1 METLIDTLIETW
13 DVTRQMAPY
22 LLFGFGMA
30 GLLSVF
36 ISAATVERHLGQ
48 RGLWQVI
55 KAALLGVPLP
65 LCSCSVVPVSASLYQ
80 HGASKG
86 ATLSFL
92 ASTPQTGVDS
102 IAVTWSLM
110 GPLVTLFR
118 VISAFISGVLAGV
131 GVELAEPDGEPT
143 AAAPAVDDDCCCGA
157 RQESRLMR
165 AARYG
170 FVMLPRDI
178 GRSMLFGLLLSGLL
192 GALIPDNY
200 FADRMGPGIVSMLLM
215 MLIGIPIYTC
225 SSGSVPVALGL
236 MRAGLSPGAALVF
249 LVTGPATNAA
259 TVTTII
265 RLLGKR
271 AVAIYVGCICA
282 TALAMGLL
290 LDLFVTRGMFA
301 PPLDD
306 CASCTDGL
314 GLPDLWAVLL
324 LVMLLPSFAKWLPRR
339 KRVADER

>member
-1 METLIDTLIETW
+1 MDTLLKTLIEIW
-13 DVTRQMAPY
+13 DITRQMAPY

-36 ISAATVERHLGQ
+36 ISAETVERHLGK
-48 RGLWQVI
+48 RGLWQVV

-65 LCSCSVVPVSASLYQ
+65 LCSCSVVPVSASLYR
-80 HGASKG
+80 HGARKG

-110 GPLVTLFR
+110 GPVVTLFR
-118 VISAFISGVLAGV
+118 ILSAFISGLLAGV
-131 GVELAEPDGEPT
+131 GVELGPQHEPE
-143 AAAPAVDDDCCCGA
+143 AAPAASDDGEKCCCSDA
-157 RQESRLMR
+157 PTNRLLR
-165 AARYG
+165 AFRYG
-170 FVMLPRDI
+170 FVTLPRDI
-178 GRSMLFGLLLSGLL
+178 GRAMCFGLLLSGLL
-192 GALIPDNY
+192 GALIPANY
-200 FADRMGPGIVSMLLM
+200 FADRIGSGVVSMLLM

-259 TVTTII
+259 TVTTIV
-265 RLLGKR
+265 RLLGKK
-271 AVAIYVGCICA
+271 AVAIYLGCICA

-301 PPLDD
+301 APMDD
-306 CASCTDGL
+306 CASCAEGL
-314 GLPDLWAVLL
+314 GLPDLWAIL
-324 LVMLLPSFAKWLPRR
+324 LVVVLLPSFFKWLPRR
-339 KRVADER
+339 SRGEA

>member
-1 METLIDTLIETW
+1 MDTLLNILIESW

-30 GLLSVF
+30 GFLSVF
-36 ISAATVERHLGQ
+36 ISAETVERHLGK
-48 RGLWQVI
+48 RGFGQVL

-65 LCSCSVVPVSASLYQ
+65 LCSCSVVPVSASLYR

-110 GPLVTLFR
+110 GPVVTLFR
-118 VISAFISGVLAGV
+118 IIAAFVSGLLAGV
-131 GVELAEPDGEPT
+131 GVELLPDDATPAT
-143 AAAPAVDDDCCCGA
+143 AAAPDEEDACCCEN
-157 RQESRLMR
+157 RSQSRLRR
-165 AARYG
+165 AYRYG
-170 FVMLPRDI
+170 FVTLPQDI

-192 GALIPDNY
+192 GALIPANY
-200 FADRMGPGIVSMLLM
+200 FADRIGSGLVAMLLM

-259 TVTTII
+259 TVTTIV

-271 AVAIYVGCICA
+271 ATAIYLGCIAA
-282 TALAMGLL
+282 TALGMGLL
-290 LDLFVTRGMFA
+290 LDLFVTRGAFA
-301 PPLDD
+301 APDQ
-306 CASCTDGL
+306 SCGSCVDGV
-314 GLPDLWAVLL
+314 GLLDLWAILL
-324 LVMLLPSFAKWLPRR
+324 LVMLLPSCAKWLPRR
-339 KRVADER
+339 FRGAA